1 MTIEI
6 KTYPSNIQVFLFD
19 DEGIYTQRSIAISTD
34 GTEIESIEQQDEFAE
49 MDIEYTKEKFNI
61 KSFDNEDDI
70 KDEISCYYQRFR
82 N

>member
-34 GTEIESIEQQDEFAE
+34 GTEIESIE
-49 MDIEYTKEKFNI
+49 
-61 KSFDNEDDI
+61 
-70 KDEISCYYQRFR
+70 
-82 N
+82 